1 MKSHTSLLLAL
12 LATAP
17 LSVLRAEGKTES
29 AADGTSAA
37 VTEKA
42 AKPDKESTP
51 SKPKKQPGERKPGP
65 QAPHLKQD
73 PVPYIG
79 VMTREVPPE
88 LRSHFALRP
97 GFGVLVEGVMPDS
110 PAEKAGLKS
119 HDILLKLDDQHLV
132 SMEQLVVLVRDHK
145 KGDVVKL
152 TVISGGSESE
162 IPVTLGEHVMPAMS
176 TRPSS
181 MGGPPRD
188 SFMPPG
194 MPQGG
199 VHAFHFPPQD
209 FKEQMDRFQKEM
221 RDYQRQVQEWARDG
235 AKGPM
240 PQPPVFHPPPAL
252 RPGHHH
258 GKDAAA
264 TTAAPPPV
272 ASTGPALISQFSINE
287 THAASSVT
295 RRDDSG
301 EYTLKRDDGK
311 AVFTARPKGGTEQIW
326 PVNTDA
332 ERAAVPAEFR
342 EKLRLMDGPGSGVRI
357 EIKPA
362 PPAKDGDA
370 PVKPDAPAS
379 SGGTI

>member
-1 MKSHTSLLLAL
+1 MKPHASLLLAL

-17 LSVLRAEGKTES
+17 LSALRAEGNPQPTAGSAS
-29 AADGTSAA
+29 AAAIA
-37 VTEKA
+37 TEKP
-42 AKPDKESTP
+42 AKPNSSES
-51 SKPKKQPGERKPGP
+51 KKQHAARKPGP
-65 QAPHLKQD
+65 STPHLKQD

-97 GFGVLVEGVMPDS
+97 GFGVMVEGVMPDS

-132 SMEQLVVLVRDHK
+132 SMEQLVVLVRDHS

-152 TVISGGSESE
+152 TVISGGREME
-162 IPVTLGEHVMPAMS
+162 VPVTLGEHDMPAMS
-176 TRPSS
+176 IRQPS
-181 MGGPPRD
+181 MGSPSHGP
-188 SFMPPG
+188 SFLMPPG

-199 VHAFHFPPQD
+199 MHAFQFPPQD
-209 FKEQMDRFQKEM
+209 FKDQMDRFQKEM
-221 RDYQRQVQEWARDG
+221 REYQQLVQEWANDG

-240 PQPPVFHPPPAL
+240 PQPPVFQHPPAI

-258 GKDAAA
+258 SKGAAA

-272 ASTGPALISQFSINE
+272 ASAGPAQISQFSINE

-301 EYTLKRDDGK
+301 EYTLKRDDGQ
-311 AVFTARPKGGTEQIW
+311 AVFTARPKDGTEQSW

-332 ERAAVPAEFR
+332 ERAAIPAEFR

-357 EIKPA
+357 EIKPT
-362 PPAKDGDA
+362 PSSDGGNA
-370 PVKPDAPAS
+370 PVKPAAPAP